1 MANPFTSLAEQYA
14 SEEAQNRYRVA
25 RNEAQRKILLENPA
39 VNVDPVLA
47 GTEQDKRMACCVVSR
62 PDNPTKEL
70 ILSIQNKLQNSVSTE
85 IWLTPPENLHM
96 TLLEVA
102 HSRPEKEIESLV
114 HVLKPKME
122 AINSIAAEGPVLKHP
137 LLCYD
142 ANALALSFTSSN
154 PTHTKLRETLYDFAT
169 RNGVDILP
177 RYAGPSAH
185 ITIARFKQP
194 LSAEDVN
201 HMLET
206 IASTNNFMPNHE
218 WKITS
223 ASLSSGLIWYG
234 QQGTMFQ

>member
-14 SEEAQNRYRVA
+14 SEEAQNNYRTA
-25 RNEAQRKILLENPA
+25 RNDAQRKLLIEKPA

-47 GTEQDKRMACCVVSR
+47 GIEDDNRLSCCIVSR
-62 PDNPTKEL
+62 PDNPTKKL
-70 ILSIQNKLQNSVSTE
+70 IMSIQHQLQSSISTE
-85 IWLTPPENLHM
+85 IWLTPPENLHI

-114 HVLKPKME
+114 HILRSKMD
-122 AINSIAAEGPVLKHP
+122 AVNSIAAKGAVLKHP
-137 LLCYD
+137 LLCFD

-154 PTHTKLRETLYDFAT
+154 PTHTTLRESLYDFVT
-169 RNGVDILP
+169 HHGVDILP

-185 ITIARFKQP
+185 ITVARFKEP
-194 LSAEDVN
+194 LSAEVVN

-206 IASTNNFMPNHE
+206 IASINESMPNHE
-218 WKITS
+218 WKITW
-223 ASLSSGLIWYG
+223 ASLSSGVIWYG